1 MQISNS
7 ISCRDSFQ
15 NKFDEV
21 PENTLF
27 FKYTRAFSI
36 YSKITMP
43 NICLSI
49 DV

>member
-7 ISCRDSFQ
+7 ISCGDSFQ

-36 YSKITMP
+36 YSKITIP
-43 NICLSI
+43 NICPII